1 MPSLSPQRSPPDA
14 AQAVAFST
22 TMTFRLLSRQSCI
35 LLGNRGLSDVFKIFG
50 VRAAMQPVKDAQGL
64 VEVTLS
70 GSHHYASLAQQ
81 WIIARVAPHCAL
93 NFHLS
98 TAEVSCLAT
107 QFPPA
112 PPLLALYLFAFS
124 RLQPQ
129 LQVLFGAKQ
138 KNLTQ
143 FQLHSCCYIAENP
156 PGSGNLLLQ
165 GSHQDVA
172 TAAQLISRDALSK
185 RLGISLDVG
194 ESRHQS
200 EAAPLRPSTPFHVHG
215 MQLRPTADEAVP
227 AHVELPAAP
236 GDSPVLP
243 VLPTGIARSS
253 DMKPLNSPSRLS
265 LRSDFPLYALC
276 LFYCCHFIIIVLK
289 IRQPKSSFQE
299 QSARHI
305 SSPAPSPDTQAKHS
319 IQMPSPNHN

>member
-1 MPSLSPQRSPPDA
+1 MPSLSPQPLPPDA

-112 PPLLALYLFAFS
+112 PPCLRCMCLPSHACNRSS
-124 RLQPQ
+124 R
-129 LQVLFGAKQ
+129 
-138 KNLTQ
+138 
-143 FQLHSCCYIAENP
+143 SCSVP
-156 PGSGNLLLQ
+156 
-165 GSHQDVA
+165 
-172 TAAQLISRDALSK
+172 SK
-185 RLGISLDVG
+185 KISLNSSFTVVAI
-194 ESRHQS
+194 S
-200 EAAPLRPSTPFHVHG
+200 PKI
-215 MQLRPTADEAVP
+215 
-227 AHVELPAAP
+227 LPA
-236 GDSPVLP
+236 VE
-243 VLPTGIARSS
+243 TSS
-253 DMKPLNSPSRLS
+253 CK
-265 LRSDFPLYALC
+265 AAT
-276 LFYCCHFIIIVLK
+276 K
-289 IRQPKSSFQE
+289 
-299 QSARHI
+299 
-305 SSPAPSPDTQAKHS
+305 T
-319 IQMPSPNHN
+319 